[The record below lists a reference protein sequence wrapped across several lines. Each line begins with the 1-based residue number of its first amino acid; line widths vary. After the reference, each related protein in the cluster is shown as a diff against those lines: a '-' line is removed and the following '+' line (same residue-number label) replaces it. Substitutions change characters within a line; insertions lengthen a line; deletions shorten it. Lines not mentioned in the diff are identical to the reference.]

1 MAAAG
6 VAQVQQA
13 PTYAGIG
20 ARFVA
25 ALVDGLIVAVGGVL
39 AVVVMGPLFG
49 KLVYMALGLAYG
61 ALLESSEKQATFG
74 KQMMGIKVTD
84 VEGRRIDVTKAF
96 IRQVGKFVSGA
107 ILCIGYI
114 IAFFTAKK
122 QALHDLLA
130 GTLVVK

>member
-1 MAAAG
+1 YSMSASGYALPDFTLGGHMAAG
-6 VAQVQQA
+6 VAQVQHA

-25 ALVDGLIVAVGGVL
+25 AFVDGLIVAVGGVL

-49 KLVYMALGLAYG
+49 KLVYMSLGLAYG

-96 IRQVGKFVSGA
+96 IRQLGKYVSGL
-107 ILCIGYI
+107 I
-114 IAFFTAKK
+114 
-122 QALHDLLA
+122 
-130 GTLVVK
+130 

>member
-1 MAAAG
+1 M
-6 VAQVQQA
+6 
-13 PTYAGIG
+13 
-20 ARFVA
+20 
-25 ALVDGLIVAVGGVL
+25 IVAVGGVL

-84 VEGRRIDVTKAF
+84 VDGRRIDVTKAV
-96 IRQVGKFVSGA
+96 IRQVGKYVSGL

-114 IAFFTAKK
+114 MAFFTAKK